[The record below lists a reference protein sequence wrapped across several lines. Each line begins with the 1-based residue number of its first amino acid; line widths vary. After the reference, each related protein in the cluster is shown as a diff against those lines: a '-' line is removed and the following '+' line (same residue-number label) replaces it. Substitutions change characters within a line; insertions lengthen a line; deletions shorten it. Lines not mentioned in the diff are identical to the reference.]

1 VKAAQTPGGTQR
13 AKRTAKHSP
22 RREPWEES
30 GAKPQPAK
38 WAKDLWRGLFSPW
51 ANFNRATA
59 PAILAALVVSLLLAG
74 CAVGPRY
81 SRPQAPSAPEYKEI
95 PPNWKPAQPADQ
107 IARGKWWEV
116 FQDPQLNALEEQVS
130 VSNQNLKAALAQF
143 QQARALVRLNRADL
157 YPTVTAGAFASRN
170 RLSLNSPLTGTL
182 TNYTNL
188 VLPSDLTYEVD
199 VFGRVRR
206 TVEAARANAQASAA
220 DLEAISL
227 SLHAELASDYFQLR
241 TFDTEEQLLNANVAA
256 FAKALELT
264 QNRYKGGVASGV
276 DVAQAQ
282 TQLETTRAQA
292 IDIMVQRQQ
301 LEHAIATLTGQPASS
316 FSLPASPWDTPPPAI
331 PPGLPADLLE
341 RRPDVASAERHI
353 AAASAQIG
361 VARAA
366 YFPQITLN
374 ATAGFESGS
383 ISKWLDGPSGFAAAG
398 ISALVTVFDAGRR
411 RAVSEQAQ
419 AAYDQAVAGYRQTV
433 LTSFQE
439 VEDNLA
445 ALRIL
450 DDEAKT
456 QAGAVAAAQHSLEL
470 SNNRYKGGVV
480 TYLEVI
486 TAQSTALNNQRA
498 AVDILRRRMNATVLL
513 IKALG
518 GGWNAS
524 SLPAVSRNASPQ
536 TPGAQ

>member
-1 VKAAQTPGGTQR
+1 M
-13 AKRTAKHSP
+13 
-22 RREPWEES
+22 
-30 GAKPQPAK
+30 
-38 WAKDLWRGLFSPW
+38 
-51 ANFNRATA
+51 
-59 PAILAALVVSLLLAG
+59 
-74 CAVGPRY
+74 
-81 SRPQAPSAPEYKEI
+81 
-95 PPNWKPAQPADQ
+95 
-107 IARGKWWEV
+107 
-116 FQDPQLNALEEQVS
+116 NALEEQVS

-170 RLSLNSPLTGTL
+170 RLSLNSPLTGAL

-199 VFGRVRR
+199 VFGRVGR

-241 TFDTEEQLLNANVAA
+241 TFDTEEQLLNNNVAA

-301 LEHAIATLTGQPASS
+301 LEHAIAALTGQPASS

-353 AAASAQIG
+353 AAANAQIG

-398 ISALVTVFDAGRR
+398 IPALVTVFDAGRR

-524 SLPAVSRNASPQ
+524 SLPAVSCNASPQ